1 MKKLTINKI
10 GVMSLANFLG
20 LMGVVTGAIKAISL
34 PVLALIGSG
43 GLADVDAAVK
53 SVSTAVSACRKLREA
68 INSGANMKRVAR
80 RAKKIK
86 GGWPMTSTPAKRS
99 IRSHRVRGRHLLT
112 ML

>member
-20 LMGVVTGAIKAISL
+20 LMGIITGAIKAIVL

-53 SVSTAVSACRKLREA
+53 SVSTAVSADIASVAAFGIAGWIAGWVYAWIANWVLKLT
-68 INSGANMKRVAR
+68 
-80 RAKKIK
+80 K
-86 GGWPMTSTPAKRS
+86 GIVLETK
-99 IRSHRVRGRHLLT
+99 
-112 ML
+112 